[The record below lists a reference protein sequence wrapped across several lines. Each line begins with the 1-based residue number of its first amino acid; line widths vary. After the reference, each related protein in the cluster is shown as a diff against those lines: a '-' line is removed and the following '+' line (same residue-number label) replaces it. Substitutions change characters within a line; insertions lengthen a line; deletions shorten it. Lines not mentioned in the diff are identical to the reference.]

1 METLADLQRRLESF
15 PKGYLSYKKIH
26 GKRVAYLQFRAKE
39 GIHST
44 YVKPDDLPIVFALI
58 EERKKLEEE
67 IALRKKKEERK
78 LSLLSEKAK
87 ELTGSL
93 FSGDEVVAEFEN
105 NRLIWINEK
114 KAPFW
119 VVRTKELTDWLS
131 HRCIDS
137 TRPNSRFLKEI
148 TRLGKEA
155 DPMVSL
161 SVHGATLTDDYWFRP
176 KHSKLKYE
184 DIAFCGDSYFHL
196 ALFGDSSYLAKKP
209 LRSPELTNIGSFE
222 KAWKKQEDGWWL
234 YKKETPMELFSELFA
249 CLLGEKMGFSMA
261 HYEKE
266 GNLIKSKDFAETA
279 NYEPMMALLGD
290 EEDYDV
296 VYRFLSSLDPKIA
309 FSYLKLIWFDSFIHN
324 VDRHNENYGLL
335 REKGSGKILS
345 LAPNFDNNLALFAQG
360 YPKGGSQEKDG
371 LIHFFA
377 AFLKK
382 NEQARDSYRKWEL
395 PPLCEKDIRAICQ
408 YIGIPVDEDL
418 LVSYL
423 LERYRVLSSL
433 KGV

>member
-1 METLADLQRRLESF
+1 
-15 PKGYLSYKKIH
+15 
-26 GKRVAYLQFRAKE
+26 
-39 GIHST
+39 
-44 YVKPDDLPIVFALI
+44 
-58 EERKKLEEE
+58 
-67 IALRKKKEERK
+67 
-78 LSLLSEKAK
+78 
-87 ELTGSL
+87 
-93 FSGDEVVAEFEN
+93 
-105 NRLIWINEK
+105 
-114 KAPFW
+114 
-119 VVRTKELTDWLS
+119 
-131 HRCIDS
+131 
-137 TRPNSRFLKEI
+137 
-148 TRLGKEA
+148 
-155 DPMVSL
+155 
-161 SVHGATLTDDYWFRP
+161 
-176 KHSKLKYE
+176 
-184 DIAFCGDSYFHL
+184 
-196 ALFGDSSYLAKKP
+196 
-209 LRSPELTNIGSFE
+209 
-222 KAWKKQEDGWWL
+222 
-234 YKKETPMELFSELFA
+234 MELFSELFA

-266 GNLIKSKDFAETA
+266 GNLIKSKDFAETT
-279 NYEPMMALLGD
+279 NFEPMMALLGE

-382 NEQARDSYRKWEL
+382 NEQARDSYREWEL

-408 YIGIPVDEDL
+408 YIGIPIDEDL